1 MLFLRRTLPMILA
14 FVTGIIGISIY
25 YVPHSSAQ
33 GLEEV
38 LARWLR
44 IVYAFAFFLG
54 LFSLLN
60 LHWRRVRARQAG
72 WGYSLIVYLSF
83 GLMIFFVLYNDGTG
97 PFSPQARAG
106 GYQWLF
112 LNVQVPC
119 GATMFSILAF
129 FISSAAYRTFR
140 ARTPEAAILLVAAV
154 IVMLGR
160 VPVGAYIH
168 DFFPAAAQWLM
179 DVPNMAAKRG
189 ILLGVSLGIVA
200 TSLRIIF
207 GIERSYLG
215 GGEE

>member
-1 MLFLRRTLPMILA
+1 
-14 FVTGIIGISIY
+14 
-25 YVPHSSAQ
+25 
-33 GLEEV
+33 
-38 LARWLR
+38 
-44 IVYAFAFFLG
+44 
-54 LFSLLN
+54 
-60 LHWRRVRARQAG
+60 
-72 WGYSLIVYLSF
+72 
-83 GLMIFFVLYNDGTG
+83 
-97 PFSPQARAG
+97 
-106 GYQWLF
+106 
-112 LNVQVPC
+112 
-119 GATMFSILAF
+119 MFSILAF